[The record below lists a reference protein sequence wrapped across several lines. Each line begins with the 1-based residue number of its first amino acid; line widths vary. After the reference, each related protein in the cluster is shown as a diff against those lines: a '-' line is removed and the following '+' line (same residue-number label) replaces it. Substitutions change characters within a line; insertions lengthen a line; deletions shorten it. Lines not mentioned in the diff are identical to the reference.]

1 MRTFFI
7 KGRIAMTESD
17 RLPRP
22 PYYAVVFTSTRTVVD
37 PEGYERMAERM
48 VELAKQQPGYLG
60 IESARGPDGVGIT
73 VSYWESEESI
83 RRWYEHAEHR
93 EAQALGRDRWY
104 AAFQLRVCR
113 VERAYAFAR

>member
-1 MRTFFI
+1 
-7 KGRIAMTESD
+7 MTESG
-17 RLPRP
+17 RLPTP
-22 PYYAVVFTSTRTVVD
+22 PYYAVVFTSARTAD
-37 PEGYERMAERM
+37 DAQGYEQMAERM

-60 IESARGPDGVGIT
+60 LDSARGPDGVGIT

-83 RRWYEHAEHR
+83 RRWYENAEHR
-93 EAQALGRDRWY
+93 EAQALGRGRWY